1 MQQSPLQ
8 FRLLPEVIKNLLI
21 INGLFFLASVVLSNV
36 FGTNLI
42 ELLGVYLPQ
51 SEHFRPY
58 QLVTHMF
65 MHGNMGHIFFNM
77 FALWMFGNA
86 LENVWGPKRFLI
98 YYFVTGL
105 GAAFLHLGIQYW
117 EFTSLTSQL
126 SENQILNIF
135 SGQVFSNDPSEMIQ
149 AFRLLNNPTVGASGA
164 VFGVLLAFGM
174 LFPNQ
179 YIYIYFVLPVKVKYF
194 VAIYGAL
201 ELYNG
206 IVNDPASNV
215 AHFAHLGGMLFGFL
229 LLRYWKKNTGT
240 FY

>member
-1 MQQSPLQ
+1 
-8 FRLLPEVIKNLLI
+8 
-21 INGLFFLASVVLSNV
+21 
-36 FGTNLI
+36 
-42 ELLGVYLPQ
+42 
-51 SEHFRPY
+51 
-58 QLVTHMF
+58 
-65 MHGNMGHIFFNM
+65 MGQ
-77 FALWMFGNA
+77 ANA
-86 LENVWGPKRFLI
+86 L
-98 YYFVTGL
+98 
-105 GAAFLHLGIQYW
+105 
-117 EFTSLTSQL
+117 
-126 SENQILNIF
+126 LN
-135 SGQVFSNDPSEMIQ
+135 S
-149 AFRLLNNPTVGASGA
+149 PTVGASGA